1 MWYARSSTFRFCLSP
16 QDACPRKPS
25 RWTGCNG
32 LLISMAAQ
40 PQQQCSVPWH
50 CHQANQGASARS
62 LGLCMGK
69 SERLAPST
77 HTHTHLTWG
86 TRKSTATFLTHARA
100 LDKTTRGRN
109 RHHSSIVKTNYSVN
123 KSQYTGL
130 YMHPEAISCRVYK
143 SNVSTSTTKH
153 SLRPGC
159 SVAGNTAVCTKGPDS
174 KAQMQFSE
182 AFGKM

>member
-1 MWYARSSTFRFCLSP
+1 MQWPAHFHGSAT
-16 QDACPRKPS
+16 
-25 RWTGCNG
+25 T
-32 LLISMAAQ
+32 AAVL
-40 PQQQCSVPWH
+40 SVPWH
-50 CHQANQGASARS
+50 CHQANQGASANAKS

-69 SERLAPST
+69 SEPLAPR
-77 HTHTHLTWG
+77 HTHTSLGYPQKHCNI
-86 TRKSTATFLTHARA
+86 SHTHT

-109 RHHSSIVKTNYSVN
+109 RHRSSIVKTNYSVN

-143 SNVSTSTTKH
+143 SNVSTCTTKH